1 MRLNDH
7 MKSLK
12 TGDLIPGTVLRDADK
27 NVYLVVSKSSG
38 KQKLLVLSGNT
49 ESPTLVSL
57 SKINRWEDMEV
68 SPDKLDWSHL
78 RAALLEWEYLP
89 VFDPSLTL
97 EQINDIFGLKVSLGD
112 LVKNKRKKGVTRA
125 KTAKGVPAAK

>member
-1 MRLNDH
+1 

-12 TGDLIPGTVLRDADK
+12 TGDLIPGTVLRDAAK
-27 NVYLVVSKSSG
+27 NLYLVVSKSSG
-38 KQKLLVLSGNT
+38 EQKLLVLSGNT
-49 ESPTLVSL
+49 EGPTLISL

-68 SPDKLDWSHL
+68 STDKLDWSHL

-97 EQINDIFGLKVSLGD
+97 EQINDIFGMKVSLED
-112 LVKNKRKKGVTRA
+112 LVKHKRKKGAMRGKPA
-125 KTAKGVPAAK
+125 KSVPAAE

>member
-1 MRLNDH
+1 

-12 TGDLIPGTVLRDADK
+12 TGDLIPGTVLRDAAK
-27 NVYLVVSKSSG
+27 NLYLVVSKSSG
-38 KQKLLVLSGNT
+38 EQKLLVLSGNT
-49 ESPTLVSL
+49 EGPTLISL

-68 SPDKLDWSHL
+68 STDKLDWSHL

-97 EQINDIFGLKVSLGD
+97 EQINDIFGMKVSLED
-112 LVKNKRKKGVTRA
+112 LVKHKRKKGAMRGKSA
-125 KTAKGVPAAK
+125 KSVPAAE